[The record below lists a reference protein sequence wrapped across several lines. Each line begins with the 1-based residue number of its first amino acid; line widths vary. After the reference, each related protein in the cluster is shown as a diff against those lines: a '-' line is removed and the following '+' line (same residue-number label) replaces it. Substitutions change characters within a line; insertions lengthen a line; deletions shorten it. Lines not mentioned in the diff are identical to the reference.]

1 MDSAFGP
8 WNPGIES
15 QIPNPLLALATLYRS
30 EHARTPLR
38 DVREIAD
45 LTGLPLRDIVAFRPE
60 RLALHELL
68 VRVTADISVP
78 DGTRIEDLGIN
89 FRRITS
95 TMLERD
101 IMPRMDAIRTA
112 YTRAREA
119 IGETVSGELGR
130 LYAPPPAP
138 VPREGWLARLRG
150 SRAIA
155 TPPPTSERELIA
167 EWETRAREV
176 EGAER
181 AALRALSRLVS
192 ALVVRHER
200 VWADRG
206 LVAVSKAIAAADGRD
221 PDEVYLDLGRHS
233 ARVNLAG
240 AYDAFS
246 PEVPHHF
253 FELMDHLHRTFQ
265 SFGRSEYVRTG
276 ERSGRIRLEG
286 YLEFSPVYCRSGLGY
301 YEQSLAMMKV
311 PGPIQVAETS
321 CQCRGQEACVFELSW

>member
-1 MDSAFGP
+1 MAEPVGVPQEKLGQGARVTSSILRAY
-8 WNPGIES
+8 
-15 QIPNPLLALATLYRS
+15 LAWTQERWGDAT
-30 EHARTPLR
+30 A
-38 DVREIAD
+38 
-45 LTGLPLRDIVAFRPE
+45 
-60 RLALHELL
+60 RLAGHLDAEAAAL
-68 VRVTADISVP
+68 VAKPVSD
-78 DGTRIEDLGIN
+78 N
-89 FRRITS
+89 RRI
-95 TMLERD
+95 
-101 IMPRMDAIRTA
+101 PF
-112 YTRAREA
+112 
-119 IGETVSGELGR
+119 
-130 LYAPPPAP
+130 
-138 VPREGWLARLRG
+138 
-150 SRAIA
+150 
-155 TPPPTSERELIA
+155 
-167 EWETRAREV
+167 
-176 EGAER
+176 
-181 AALRALSRLVS
+181 
-192 ALVVRHER
+192 
-200 VWADRG
+200 RG